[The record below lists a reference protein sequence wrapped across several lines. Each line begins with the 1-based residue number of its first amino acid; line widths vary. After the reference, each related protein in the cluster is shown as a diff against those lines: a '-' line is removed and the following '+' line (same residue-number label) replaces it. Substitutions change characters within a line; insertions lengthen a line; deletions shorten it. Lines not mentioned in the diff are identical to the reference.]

1 MFGNYML
8 NTQSMGGK
16 RRGLIYVSDDATG
29 NIPFAKNFQFMQANG
44 MVIETRVTYKG
55 KVTLALRFSNAITN
69 RQYPVNV
76 NGIQYNADYYPLCIA
91 PKSYIFLKNKDI
103 SLTSHIQQL
112 NAVLPS
118 CLYLAE
124 ENLTFTSHT
133 DQSQIT
139 VPYIVLYLKTSE
151 ADVITVSGN
160 QYYDLTAYQ
169 GMQYEVSLPKIALKT
184 TEASTIML
192 EGRYWY
198 NPYFNN
204 GNLEFK
210 DLNTYKQC
218 MVSVN
223 IEFTPSA
230 YSSGTFGTMNTKSV
244 FYASNDLLTLD
255 NNAYNGTPFLFGCC
269 NFGYYED
276 YQSITGYG
284 VYETPTIT
292 DVTSYTDTDGNMQF
306 MDFDSISSQH
316 FTINTQVAVAT
327 QLFNT
332 FISTFIQRVKPVTP
346 LAVSPTIINPF
357 NMIYNSP

>member
-16 RRGLIYVSDDATG
+16 RRGLIYVSDESAG
-29 NIPFAKNFQFMQANG
+29 RVPFAKNFQFMQANG
-44 MVIETRVTYKG
+44 ITIETRVTYKG
-55 KVTLALRFSNAITN
+55 KATLALKFNNSIST
-69 RQYPVNV
+69 RQYPVNL
-76 NGIQYNADYYPLCIA
+76 NGIQYDTDYYPLCLA
-91 PKSYIFLKNKDI
+91 PKSYIFIKNKDI

-124 ENLTFTSHT
+124 ENITFTSHT

-151 ADVITVSGN
+151 AQVITVSGS

-169 GMQYEVSLPKIALKT
+169 GLKYEVSLPKVIMKT

-204 GNLEFK
+204 DNLAFK
-210 DLNTYKQC
+210 ALNTYEQC
-218 MVSVN
+218 MISVN

-230 YSSGTFGTMNTKSV
+230 YSSGTFGTFNTKSV
-244 FYASNDLLTLD
+244 FYASNDILTLD

-276 YQSITGYG
+276 YQSLVGYG
-284 VYETPTIT
+284 QYSTPTIQDT
-292 DVTSYTDTDGNMQF
+292 ESYTTTDGNMQF
-306 MDFDSISSQH
+306 TDFDSISAQH
-316 FTINTQVAVAT
+316 FTINTQIAVGA

-332 FISTFIQRVKPVTP
+332 FISTFIQKVKPITP